1 MSLITDLCGANEK
14 NSDMANSKLE
24 LTDNKLA
31 DKADFDLIKG
41 DFTTDEASEILNYL
55 IDKKIR
61 FHRLKRFSTEI
72 RFGGIDENSEQRCEE
87 LKESKTS
94 MNEFIQLA
102 KKQGRTL
109 RIKSSLSIEII

>member
-1 MSLITDLCGANEK
+1 MTLISNLCGANEK
-14 NSDMANSKLE
+14 SSDMANSKLE
-24 LTDNKLA
+24 LKDNKLV
-31 DKADFDLIKG
+31 DKTDFDLIKG
-41 DFTTDEASEILNYL
+41 DFTTEEASEILNYL

-61 FHRLKRFSTEI
+61 FHRLNRFSTEI
-72 RFGGIDENSEQRCEE
+72 RFGGMDENSAQRCEE
-87 LKESKTS
+87 LKQSKTS